1 MMKRVIYSTIAAMLM
16 LCGCEYHPYYDGQP
30 LRIYNYEYG
39 IIEAD
44 GVHINVPIVSRRE
57 FEISIYGGKGKN
69 HNVAVDN
76 QELFSYT
83 YEEAAVEG
91 GLMGDG
97 VVPATI
103 TITPHQLGE
112 TSMTISDEDTGESI
126 QLFVHV
132 VKTFSKIEIIDTQ
145 NSLPVGTCFAFEY
158 GIKSDVVKICRQ
170 GDQTDDFEY
179 LYDAHFRF
187 LQDDKAFEFELTY
200 LADQNGVPDVN
211 GSEVI
216 RRFLV
221 EYMAYEGYERVY
233 GIYMMNLDYLPV
245 QTRGYIEFP
254 DVQYRENFRFIDITD
269 NPNPDP
275 ESPETKI
282 FYAESATLMPWK
294 Y

>member
-1 MMKRVIYSTIAAMLM
+1 MMKKFIYSTITAMLI

-39 IIEAD
+39 VIEAD

-187 LQDDKAFEFELTY
+187 LQDDKALEFDF
-200 LADQNGVPDVN
+200 AD
-211 GSEVI
+211 
-216 RRFLV
+216 
-221 EYMAYEGYERVY
+221 EGYERVD

-245 QTRGYIEFP
+245 QTRGYIDMSDYE
-254 DVQYRENFRFIDITD
+254 YRENFRFIDITD
-269 NPNPDP
+269 NPDPDP